1 MKRTLLTI
9 LLAICSIVAA
19 NAQYFDLSLN
29 QGRYEVG
36 INLSQV
42 ATTTKY
48 SRLTLG
54 GSVMAW
60 GVYLDMTTALPQHRY
75 DNTVS
80 DTKWNDDK
88 VFLIHAGYQLP
99 VLKWLRIMP
108 LVGYMQTN
116 EGITDAS
123 KLKAEANDDTTVTL
137 YHPYKV
143 TPGSRIHYLDFGGG
157 ISVQPLKWFSINLI
171 YTRYSIQGGIGIS
184 IQSFA
189 HE

>member
-9 LLAICSIVAA
+9 LLAICSIVAV

-29 QGRYEVG
+29 QGRYEAG

-42 ATTTKY
+42 ATNTKY

-54 GSVMAW
+54 GSMMAW
-60 GVYLDMTTALPQHRY
+60 GVYLDITTALPQHRY

-88 VFLIHAGYQLP
+88 AVLINAGYQVP
-99 VLKWLRIMP
+99 ILKWFRVMP

-123 KLKAEANDDTTVTL
+123 KLNVEADDTSITL

-143 TPGSRIHYLDFGGG
+143 TPGTRTHYFNFGGG

-171 YTRYSIQGGIGIS
+171 YTRYSIQGGIGICFT
-184 IQSFA
+184 SFA

>member
-1 MKRTLLTI
+1 MKRIMLTI
-9 LLAICSIVAA
+9 ILSLTAVAAA

-29 QGRYEVG
+29 KGRYEVG

-42 ATTTKY
+42 ATNTQY

-54 GSVMAW
+54 GSLMAW
-60 GVYLDMTTALPQHRY
+60 GVYMGITTALPQHRY

-123 KLKAEANDDTTVTL
+123 KLNAEADDDTTVTL

>member
-1 MKRTLLTI
+1 
-9 LLAICSIVAA
+9 
-19 NAQYFDLSLN
+19 
-29 QGRYEVG
+29 
-36 INLSQV
+36 
-42 ATTTKY
+42 
-48 SRLTLG
+48 
-54 GSVMAW
+54 
-60 GVYLDMTTALPQHRY
+60 
-75 DNTVS
+75 
-80 DTKWNDDK
+80 
-88 VFLIHAGYQLP
+88 
-99 VLKWLRIMP
+99 MP

-123 KLKAEANDDTTVTL
+123 KLNAEADDDSTVTL

-143 TPGSRIHYLDFGGG
+143 TPGSRIHYFDFGGG

>member
-1 MKRTLLTI
+1 MKRILLTI
-9 LLAICSIVAA
+9 ILSLTAVAAA

-29 QGRYEVG
+29 KGRYEVG

-42 ATTTKY
+42 ATNTQY

-54 GSVMAW
+54 GSLMAW
-60 GVYLDMTTALPQHRY
+60 GVYMGITTALPQHRY

-88 VFLIHAGYQLP
+88 VFLIHAGY
-99 VLKWLRIMP
+99 
-108 LVGYMQTN
+108 
-116 EGITDAS
+116 
-123 KLKAEANDDTTVTL
+123 
-137 YHPYKV
+137 H
-143 TPGSRIHYLDFGGG
+143 FGGG

>member
-42 ATTTKY
+42 ATNTKY

-54 GSVMAW
+54 GSMMAW
-60 GVYLDMTTALPQHRY
+60 GVYLDITTALPQHRY

-88 VFLIHAGYQLP
+88 AVLINAGYQVPL
-99 VLKWLRIMP
+99 LKWFRIMP

-123 KLKAEANDDTTVTL
+123 KLNAEADDTSITL

-143 TPGSRIHYLDFGGG
+143 TPGTRTHYFNFGGG

-171 YTRYSIQGGIGIS
+171 YTRYSIQGGIGICFT
-184 IQSFA
+184 SFA

>member
-1 MKRTLLTI
+1 MKRN
-9 LLAICSIVAA
+9 LLAIILTFAAMVAA
-19 NAQYFDLSLN
+19 NAQTIDFSLN
-29 QGRYEVG
+29 RDRYEVG

-42 ATTTKY
+42 ATNTKY

-54 GSVMAW
+54 GSLMAW
-60 GVYLDMTTALPQHRY
+60 GVYLDITTALPQHRY

-88 VFLIHAGYQLP
+88 AVLINAGYQVPL
-99 VLKWLRIMP
+99 LKWFRIMP

-123 KLKAEANDDTTVTL
+123 KLNAEADDTSITL

-143 TPGSRIHYLDFGGG
+143 TPGTRTHYFNFGGG

-171 YTRYSIQGGIGIS
+171 YTRYSIQGGIGICFT
-184 IQSFA
+184 SFA
-189 HE
+189 NE